1 MTLFGLYYKR
11 ADGSFDGPAVGLF
24 ETKSMAR
31 KYVFDDHSCPRTE
44 FEIIEHKAH
53 LADDKAAPAPDV
65 KVSGSKE
72 PDPDPAAELLD
83 GDPIIKAVREAS
95 AQFLIDASKAYKP
108 AIEKMIEKN
117 VGDPRTRKI
126 MDEMAETMVTQME
139 QRLTKLFD
147 TPDKG

>member
-1 MTLFGLYYKR
+1 MTDSEKSDRDR
-11 ADGSFDGPAVGLF
+11 AN
-24 ETKSMAR
+24 
-31 KYVFDDHSCPRTE
+31 
-44 FEIIEHKAH
+44 
-53 LADDKAAPAPDV
+53 
-65 KVSGSKE
+65 
-72 PDPDPAAELLD
+72 AEMLD
-83 GDPIIKAVREAS
+83 GGPIIKAVREAS
-95 AQFLIDASKAYKP
+95 AQFFTDAFKAYKP